1 MAFSLSGWFK
11 GKPEDG
17 TSSTEVETGATPPAA
32 PEPPAG
38 EGPRPRVTVR
48 AVRTVTPH
56 SAQPATLRAPSAR
69 QAIPLPGAPPEL
81 AEAGARGMPGGSS
94 SRRISFGTS
103 ADPLA
108 VPLNEPPRMETAPA
122 PPLVPPGPDV
132 KVVLE
137 VGDFVD
143 RLPSSFLQSGPLD
156 RQRKV
161 EFRSS
166 ELYSD
171 LARGRA
177 SVPASIIYKKCPDIF
192 SRPVT
197 AVEDIE
203 VALPLQKLVEQMS
216 GAFQTRR
223 DQVAVENVGE
233 IETPFLHVALED
245 NARLPKA
252 AGTSAGPIA
261 APVLPSSPAEPSVRE
276 NHRTGS
282 ISTIT
287 PAKGVV
293 EAGPSPAPSN
303 GQSQALKRPP
313 STVRASVAGAKIR
326 VSSSAPVRPRI
337 GTVDAPMPPFAPAD
351 PHDPGAA
358 SRAAGAAASPSHQ
371 VAKKT
376 ARIQIPPISLRP
388 PGTPAKPGFSAPP
401 AAPAVP
407 MQSSP
412 VGVRQ
417 APGADAPPTFRSMPG
432 MDKGGAATFRSTPP
446 PPAVKPP
453 PPSFSPRRTNLMDA
467 PSAGAS
473 PLPSSAADGPGSGD
487 SEAVPPVPVVSPA
500 AVDDRRIALKLAA
513 ILRGLPSTALTVD
526 PESVPAD
533 VQISLP
539 FALIEPQ
546 LGSGR
551 VAVPGAAFR
560 DALPSEYRNI
570 LADDGYLTEIPLPL
584 PEVFSNLPS
593 DALSLRADQVV
604 EETGATYLT
613 PFSQKAEEDAA
624 RFSSAQPSSLAASA
638 SAPAGPA
645 EEEPAIG
652 LALAI
657 DPAPAM
663 DPAPPH
669 AMPEPARAEFAPE
682 PPTAPVEAKAEP
694 PDLPA
699 PIKAEAELPK
709 LPEPMPE
716 SAVSATPT
724 ALVPAPPE
732 PAAEPSTVFAAPVPP
747 PAAGQAPAIS
757 FQAPVPPAQ
766 PETVLQALFMTED
779 ELDAKTVVKL
789 VSQLPG
795 IDGCAVMF
803 GDGLRLAGNFP
814 ESARAEGFSAMSPPF
829 YKRTMN
835 FASELK
841 LGELQAFTIYTNT
854 GLLSFFMHADIC
866 MSVRHA
872 GRGFLPGVREKLE
885 TVTRELAQMYSS
897 APAPGI
903 S

>member
-17 TSSTEVETGATPPAA
+17 TSSAEVENGAAPPAA
-32 PEPPAG
+32 PEPPAAD
-38 EGPRPRVTVR
+38 GPRPRVTVR

-69 QAIPLPGAPPEL
+69 QAIPLPGAPPEV
-81 AEAGARGMPGGSS
+81 ADGVARAMPASS
-94 SRRISFGTS
+94 PSRRISFGTS

-108 VPLNEPPRMETAPA
+108 VPLNEPPRMEAAPA

-143 RLPSSFLQSGPLD
+143 RLPSSFLQAGTLD

-177 SVPASIIYKKCPDIF
+177 SVPASIIYKKCADIF

-245 NARLPKA
+245 SARLPKA
-252 AGTSAGPIA
+252 AGTSVGPIA
-261 APVLPSSPAEPSVRE
+261 APVSSPSPVEPPVRE

-287 PAKGVV
+287 SPKGAP
-293 EAGPSPAPSN
+293 EAGPSPAPFSAP
-303 GQSQALKRPP
+303 SQALKRPP
-313 STVRASVAGAKIR
+313 STVRATVAGAKIR
-326 VSSSAPVRPRI
+326 VSSSAPARTRI
-337 GTVDAPMPPFAPAD
+337 GSVDAPIPPSAPAD
-351 PHDPGAA
+351 PQDAAA
-358 SRAAGAAASPSHQ
+358 SHRMIAAAASPSHQ

-388 PGTPAKPGFSAPP
+388 AGAAAKPGFSAPP
-401 AAPAVP
+401 AAPSVP
-407 MQSSP
+407 TQPSP
-412 VGVRQ
+412 VSVRP
-417 APGADAPPTFRSMPG
+417 APGADAAPTFRSTPG
-432 MDKGGAATFRSTPP
+432 LEKGGAATFRSTPP
-446 PPAVKPP
+446 PAIKPP
-453 PPSFSPRRTNLMDA
+453 PPSFSPRRTTLVTA
-467 PSAGAS
+467 SVAGFSPSRPSA
-473 PLPSSAADGPGSGD
+473 AAGPGSVEP
-487 SEAVPPVPVVSPA
+487 EAALPA
-500 AVDDRRIALKLAA
+500 APAPIASAPVVDDRRIALKLAM
-513 ILRGLPSTALTVD
+513 ILRALPATALRAD
-526 PESVPAD
+526 PESVPDD
-533 VQISLP
+533 VLISLP

-551 VAVPGAAFR
+551 VAMPGAAFR
-560 DALPSEYRNI
+560 DALPAEYRHI
-570 LADDGYLTEIPLPL
+570 LADDGYLSEIPLPL

-593 DALSLRADQVV
+593 DALSRRADQVV
-604 EETGATYLT
+604 EETGATYMT

-624 RFSSAQPSSLAASA
+624 RFGSVRPNPPAASTPAPVSSAEVVP
-638 SAPAGPA
+638 P
-645 EEEPAIG
+645 
-652 LALAI
+652 I
-657 DPAPAM
+657 DL
-663 DPAPPH
+663 
-669 AMPEPARAEFAPE
+669 APE
-682 PPTAPVEAKAEP
+682 PVAPEPECIALAPEPSAPVEAKAEP
-694 PDLPA
+694 PIASA
-699 PIKAEAELPK
+699 PIEAKAELPK
-709 LPEPMPE
+709 PIPD
-716 SAVSATPT
+716 SAGSATLT
-724 ALVPAPPE
+724 ALVAAPPE
-732 PAAEPSTVFAAPVPP
+732 PAGLSAAVAAPVPP
-747 PAAGQAPAIS
+747 VAAEPAPAIP
-757 FQAPVPPAQ
+757 FQTPVPLAQ
-766 PETVLQALFMTED
+766 TETVLQALFMTED

-814 ESARAEGFSAMSPPF
+814 ESGRAEGFSAMSPPF

-841 LGELQAFTIYTNT
+841 LGELQAFTIYTKT
-854 GLLSFFMHADIC
+854 GLLSFFMHEDIC

-885 TVTRELAQMYSS
+885 TVTRELAHMYSS
-897 APAPGI
+897 APAPI
-903 S
+903 AS